1 MLVVKQKNSTCDHA
15 ADRSSSL
22 HLCSTLGHHSPNLAP
37 VMGKSGYDKVFCC
50 WMWWRHIIGSDCA
63 GPRPGPGSPGGC
75 IAPVLMDVAR
85 PLRRTP
91 AGRSGAGGDTE
102 TSYSTRLLSTGGPQ
116 YLLLTDIR
124 FVPNSSSLVYI

>member
-1 MLVVKQKNSTCDHA
+1 MLQTGRLHSTCA
-15 ADRSSSL
+15 AHSA
-22 HLCSTLGHHSPNLAP
+22 TGHYSPNLAP
-37 VMGKSGYDKVFCC
+37 VMGKSGYDKVIRC
-50 WMWWRHIIGSDCA
+50 SAA
-63 GPRPGPGSPGGC
+63 GCGGDTLSGQIVPGRGSPGGC

>member
-1 MLVVKQKNSTCDHA
+1 MLQTGRLHSTCA
-15 ADRSSSL
+15 AHSATTHPTS
-22 HLCSTLGHHSPNLAP
+22 HLEW
-37 VMGKSGYDKVFCC
+37 VKVSGYDKVFFC

-91 AGRSGAGGDTE
+91 AGRSGAGGDTD

-116 YLLLTDIR
+116 YLLLTDIILDLPR
-124 FVPNSSSLVYI
+124 IHLRCTFKLQ